1 MPSRRKRSRTIQVN
15 YLTRAEGE
23 AALHISMRDGEVVDL
38 RLEIFEPPR
47 FFESFLRGRDS
58 REAPDLTARICGIC
72 PVAYQMS
79 TVHALER
86 ICGITIDPA
95 VRALRRLY
103 YCGEWI
109 ESHTLHIH
117 MLAAPDFLGCDSIIT
132 MAEKHR
138 EAVERGLRIKKAGNA
153 IVAALG
159 GRSVHPVGACIG
171 GFTRAPGR
179 EQLSALR
186 DQLLRIRGDAVECV
200 RWVASFDLPAANRDI
215 EFVSLRH
222 PDEYPMNE
230 GRVVSSKGV
239 DVDVDGVDDFFEEH
253 QVPYSNALHCKV
265 KGRGPY
271 FLGPLARVNLNF
283 DRLGAEITSIARE
296 TGISWPSSNPYTS
309 IVARA
314 LEVLYSVDE
323 AIRIIDSYRPPD
335 RPAAPFEARAGVGR
349 AVTEAPRGSLYHEF
363 ETDERGL
370 IRSARIVPPTAQ
382 NQARIEAD
390 LRDLAPGLAQHPQAL
405 ATRMCEMAIRNYDPC
420 ISCSTHFLKL
430 NIEEL

>member
-1 MPSRRKRSRTIQVN
+1 MPSRRAKRRTIRVN

-23 AALHISMRDGEVVDL
+23 GALHIEMRDGALIDL

-47 FFESFLRGRDS
+47 FFEAFLRGRDS

-79 TVHALER
+79 TVHAFER
-86 ICGITIDPA
+86 LYNIAIDPA
-95 VRALRRLY
+95 VRELRRLY
-103 YCGEWI
+103 LCGEWI
-109 ESHTLHIH
+109 ESHALHVH

-132 MAEKHR
+132 LADKNR

-153 IVAALG
+153 IISALG

-171 GFTRAPGR
+171 GFTRTPRRDQLADLR
-179 EQLSALR
+179 EQLLGVR
-186 DQLLRIRGDAVECV
+186 DDAVECV
-200 RWVASFDLPAANRDI
+200 RWVSHFDLPNVTRDI

-222 PDEYPMNE
+222 PLEYPMNE
-230 GRVVSSKGV
+230 GRMTSSKGI
-239 DVDVDGVDDFFEEH
+239 DAAADDFDDFFEEH

-283 DRLGAEITSIARE
+283 DRMGAVVTGVARE
-296 TGISWPSSNPYTS
+296 TGIPWPNSNPYTS

-314 LEVLYSVDE
+314 LEVLYAIEE
-323 AIRIIDSYRPPD
+323 AVRVIEAYQPPPA
-335 RPAAPFEARAGVGR
+335 PAASFEVRSGVGR
-349 AVTEAPRGSLYHEF
+349 AITEAPRGSLYHSF
-363 ETDERGL
+363 ETDDRGL
-370 IRSARIVPPTAQ
+370 IHSARIVPPTSQ

-390 LRDLAPGLAQHPQAL
+390 LREMVPDIVHRSQAE
-405 ATRMCEMAIRNYDPC
+405 AAHMCEVAIRNYDPC

-430 NIEEL
+430 EIVRN

>member
-1 MPSRRKRSRTIQVN
+1 MPSRKKSRTIRVN

-23 AALHISMRDGEVVDL
+23 AALRISMRDGELVDL

-47 FFESFLRGRDS
+47 FFEAFLRGRES

-79 TVHALER
+79 TVHAFEQSY
-86 ICGITIDPA
+86 GITIDPA
-95 VRALRRLY
+95 VRELRRLY
-103 YCGEWI
+103 MCGEWI
-109 ESHTLHIH
+109 ESHALHIH
-117 MLAAPDFLGCDSIIT
+117 MLAAPDYLGCDSILT
-132 MAEKHR
+132 MAEKNR
-138 EAVERGLRIKKAGNA
+138 EAVERGLRIKQVGNA

-179 EQLSALR
+179 ERLSGLR
-186 DQLLRIRGDAVECV
+186 ERLLRVRDDAVECA
-200 RWVASFDLPAANRDI
+200 RWVARFDLPVANRDI

-230 GRVVSSKGV
+230 GRIVSSKGV
-239 DVDVDGVDDFFEEH
+239 DAAAEDFEDCFEEH

-271 FLGPLARVNLNF
+271 FLGPLARINLNF
-283 DRLGAEITSIARE
+283 DRLGPGAAAIARE
-296 TGISWPSSNPYTS
+296 TGISWPSSNPYAS

-314 LEVLYSVDE
+314 LEILYAVDE
-323 AIRIIDSYRPPD
+323 AVRVIDAYRPPD
-335 RPAAPFEARAGVGR
+335 PPAAPFSVRAGVGR
-349 AVTEAPRGSLYHEF
+349 AITEAPRGSLYHAF
-363 ETDERGL
+363 ETDDRGL
-370 IRSARIVPPTAQ
+370 IRAARIVPPTAQ

-390 LRDLAPGLAQHPQAL
+390 LRDLAPELARHPQAA
-405 ATRMCEMAIRNYDPC
+405 ATRICEMAIRNYDPC

-430 NIEEL
+430 EIESH

>member
-1 MPSRRKRSRTIQVN
+1 MPSQRKKSRTIRVD
-15 YLTRAEGE
+15 YLARTEGE
-23 AALHISMRDGEVVDL
+23 GALHISMRDGEVVDL

-79 TVHALER
+79 TVHAFEQLY
-86 ICGITIDPA
+86 GIAIDPA

-103 YCGEWI
+103 FCGEWI

-117 MLAAPDFLGCDSIIT
+117 MLAAPDFMGCDSILT
-132 MAEKHR
+132 MAEKNR
-138 EAVERGLRIKKAGNA
+138 EAVERGLRIKKVGNA

-171 GFTRAPGR
+171 GFTRTPRR
-179 EQLSALR
+179 EELASLR
-186 DQLLRIRGDAVECV
+186 DQLLAVRNDAIACV
-200 RWVASFDLPAANRDI
+200 KWVAGFDLPDVSRDI

-222 PDEYPMNE
+222 PAEYPMNE
-230 GRVVSSKGV
+230 GRIVSSKGI
-239 DVDVDGVDDFFEEH
+239 DAPAADFDDFFEET
-253 QVPYSNALHCKV
+253 QVSYSNALHCKV

-271 FLGPLARVNLNF
+271 FLGPLARINLNL
-283 DRLGAEITSIARE
+283 DRLGPDVTGVARE
-296 TGISWPSSNPYTS
+296 TGIAWPSANPYVS

-314 LEVLYSVDE
+314 LEVLYAIDE
-323 AIRIIDSYRPPD
+323 AVRVIDGYSPPGQ
-335 RPAAPFEARAGVGR
+335 PAVAFEPRAGIGR
-349 AVTEAPRGSLYHEF
+349 AITEAPRGSLYHAF

-370 IRSARIVPPTAQ
+370 IHSVRIVPPTSQ

-390 LRDLAPGLAQHPQAL
+390 LRAMAPELVQHPQPV

-430 NIEEL
+430 EIERL